1 MKKKISF
8 KNSYNKK
15 MLTQFSPA
23 QVDWLL
29 SSFFHSIKMRQ
40 LYFANETSY
49 SEHDKKLFKALTT
62 WLKLIAGVGILLQ
75 ILVMHDW
82 ILSALFN
89 ALNKAD
95 KNRLKIRSY
104 QYGVSLLRNTD
115 LKLQV
120 GNFLFILFFSFRSI

>member
-1 MKKKISF
+1 
-8 KNSYNKK
+8 

-49 SEHDKKLFKALTT
+49 SEQDKKLFKALTT
-62 WLKLIAGVGILLQ
+62 WLKLVAEVGILLQ

-82 ILSALFN
+82 ILSTLFN
-89 ALNKAD
+89 ALK
-95 KNRLKIRSY
+95 
-104 QYGVSLLRNTD
+104 
-115 LKLQV
+115 
-120 GNFLFILFFSFRSI
+120 

>member
-95 KNRLKIRSY
+95 KNPLKIRSY

-115 LKLQV
+115 LKLQA